1 MANVKPEN
9 ERLLTVGSL
18 DKDSPTS
25 IVFQVLLKEYYWS
38 LGELST
44 KLNLII
50 TSELTSQRV
59 ELPVKVRLAGE
70 TFAGTCMMS
79 RFVTWGELLYYYRY
93 TIFLVLTMLAVMA
106 GTLYAPQ
113 ESIFMNTSCSPGRL
127 MSLRSPFAEGDPVYG
142 DPRLYQTS
150 PNIQR
155 TAETWLDTKSRT
167 LDTWLVAVKTWLIP
181 KSHRPGH
188 LVSRL
193 TSLRAG
199 PISAFFDSPF
209 VVDELFI
216 ACQFSLH
223 YERRCEQVGHG
234 TCANSGDTISYN
246 VSPWGKTKTSS
257 VLDKRTEGRHPPT
270 FIDGFEGGH
279 HTHVERFNRDLNI
292 ALTIFHHQDHSRW
305 DQHIDLLNIAFNAV
319 FHESFKATPSSIFLN
334 RDLNHLL
341 LANWDFD
348 PLLNYAGDRPSEEKC
363 ELAFEKFQS
372 SAADKSLAK
381 LAYKWSGSWSIDRFL
396 TPVSVMLKE
405 VAGPSLVHRAHFSI
419 HCELWYEQVGQET
432 CAESGNTTKN
442 MIKLNGGV
450 TLRSNRETTSQKGC
464 KAQGTPLG
472 PEGPY
477 DNNNNRRLLTIRHP
491 QNGVFRKQQK
501 TLTNWSPVS

>member
-1 MANVKPEN
+1 MFSSSRKHLYEYELFSRSVNVT
-9 ERLLTVGSL
+9 TVTVCRGRSCVWGPQTVPDITQHSAQSQIL
-18 DKDSPTS
+18 M
-25 IVFQVLLKEYYWS
+25 IV
-38 LGELST
+38 
-44 KLNLII
+44 I
-50 TSELTSQRV
+50 T
-59 ELPVKVRLAGE
+59 A
-70 TFAGTCMMS
+70 
-79 RFVTWGELLYYYRY
+79 
-93 TIFLVLTMLAVMA
+93 
-106 GTLYAPQ
+106 
-113 ESIFMNTSCSPGRL
+113 
-127 MSLRSPFAEGDPVYG
+127 D
-142 DPRLYQTS
+142 
-150 PNIQR
+150 
-155 TAETWLDTKSRT
+155 TWLDTKSRT

-270 FIDGFEGGH
+270 FIDGFEGGPTGRRRLRPTALTNTIFGPAHVMVSFGIFRISSASGCSEKGEKWEEPEGNRRRLSEHITDTYLPYPLPRH